1 MYAINTKI
9 QNGGDDE
16 DKEEE
21 VVNLIKNGNFETA
34 YSAGEEPVLVERY
47 QIENEK
53 LLDYLNRWNVM
64 KATGTELFVDD
75 KEGANDTKHSLSFK
89 SPKIPNWWSTDV
101 ASAVCRCAC
110 RQTYVE
116 LLCQE

>member
-1 MYAINTKI
+1 MEVEYVRYYTKI

-53 LLDYLNRWNVM
+53 LLDY
-64 KATGTELFVDD
+64 
-75 KEGANDTKHSLSFK
+75 
-89 SPKIPNWWSTDV
+89 
-101 ASAVCRCAC
+101 
-110 RQTYVE
+110 
-116 LLCQE
+116 